1 MVCSDIQYKEGILEF
16 IEQFDDIDIIIISEL
31 IQGNI
36 ELEELIEKIKKINSE
51 IKIIIFLEKINKT
64 MEESLLKKGAYK
76 IFYNNEIEIKDL
88 IKLINYNNK
97 CNEDYLK
104 EEINNL
110 KKIILEKESKNNLI
124 NKRKNKKLFI
134 NKNRIINKIKK
145 YKLINLVENK
155 NSSPNKNKIISIIG
169 PGGTGKSIITVNLSK
184 INSFFNNKNLI
195 IDLDPFN
202 NSIHTIFGVS
212 IYPNKNNKKNNILN
226 IINEEI
232 NFNNYI
238 IKINKKIDLL
248 NIYSFLES
256 NNNLK
261 TNLMLE
267 QINLLINKLKNK
279 YDFIIIDNTSKNY
292 ELIKNSINI
301 SNITIFISGT
311 NLLEINKSIKLLDIL
326 INENNINKNKFN
338 IIFNKKDIN
347 SIEYKILKNIFNDF
361 NILGELNY
369 RNSYNKLINK
379 NNKSNF
385 INKKIRKEYLIIN
398 NKLKLL

>member
-1 MVCSDIQYKEGILEF
+1 
-16 IEQFDDIDIIIISEL
+16 
-31 IQGNI
+31 
-36 ELEELIEKIKKINSE
+36 
-51 IKIIIFLEKINKT
+51 

-76 IFYNNEIEIKDL
+76 IFYNNKIEIKDL
-88 IKLINYNNK
+88 INLINYNNK

-124 NKRKNKKLFI
+124 KKIKNKKLFI

-184 INSFFNNKNLI
+184 INSLFNNKILI

-202 NSIHTIFGVS
+202 NSIHTILGFS

-226 IINEEI
+226 IIREEI

-248 NIYSFLES
+248 NI
-256 NNNLK
+256 
-261 TNLMLE
+261 
-267 QINLLINKLKNK
+267 
-279 YDFIIIDNTSKNY
+279 
-292 ELIKNSINI
+292 
-301 SNITIFISGT
+301 
-311 NLLEINKSIKLLDIL
+311 
-326 INENNINKNKFN
+326 
-338 IIFNKKDIN
+338 
-347 SIEYKILKNIFNDF
+347 
-361 NILGELNY
+361 
-369 RNSYNKLINK
+369 
-379 NNKSNF
+379 
-385 INKKIRKEYLIIN
+385 
-398 NKLKLL
+398 